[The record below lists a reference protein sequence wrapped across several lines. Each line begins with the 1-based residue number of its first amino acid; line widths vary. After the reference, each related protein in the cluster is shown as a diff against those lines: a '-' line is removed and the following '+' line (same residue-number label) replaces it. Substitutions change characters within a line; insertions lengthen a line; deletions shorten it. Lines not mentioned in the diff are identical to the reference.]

1 MVIRKE
7 YLEKI
12 RPFYHSE
19 LIKVLLGIRRCGK
32 SVLLKQI
39 MEEIKATGV
48 QDSHILYI
56 NFEDFQFADICTAKE
71 LYHYIKERRAD
82 EEKYY
87 LFFDEIQMVTEFERV
102 INSFRATWDVSIFI
116 TGSNSKLL
124 SGELATYL
132 SGRYVS
138 FRIAPFSF
146 KENCLMKQITSP
158 SEDDL
163 NEYIKWGGMPQ
174 RYAMHTEEETAT
186 MLKDLY
192 NSIVLKDVVQRANA
206 KDVDLLNRII
216 EYLMQTPSQTFSAKG
231 IMNYFESINRK
242 VSTETLYNYMEHI
255 QNSMIASKARRYD
268 IRGKQLLTT
277 LDKYY
282 LMDLGLG
289 NIHNTGYKMEYGAL
303 LENVVY
309 NELCSRGYE
318 VYIGKIPNGEV
329 DFIAMKGQQK
339 EYYQVAYYLYDE
351 SVIQREFGAF
361 AQVPD
366 NFPKYVISMD
376 HMDFSREGIIHKNA
390 IQFLMEK

>member
-1 MVIRKE
+1 MVSRE
-7 YLEKI
+7 AYLEKI
-12 RPFYHSE
+12 RPFYDSE

-39 MEEIKATGV
+39 MQEIKASGV
-48 QDSHILYI
+48 EEEQILYI
-56 NFEDFQFADICTAKE
+56 NFEDFQFAELCTAE
-71 LYHYIKERRAD
+71 RLYEYVKGRKVN
-82 EEKYY
+82 EKRYY
-87 LFFDEIQMVTEFERV
+87 LFFDEIQMVTGFERV

-116 TGSNSKLL
+116 TGSNSRLL

-138 FRIAPFSF
+138 FQIMPFSF
-146 KENCLMKQITSP
+146 QEHCLIKQIEIP
-158 SEDDL
+158 SDEDL
-163 NEYIKWGGMPQ
+163 SEYLKWGGMPQ
-174 RYAMHTEEETAT
+174 RYAMSTEEETAT

-192 NSIVLKDVVQRANA
+192 NSIVLKDIVQRAGA

-289 NIHNTGYKMEYGAL
+289 NIHNTGFKTEYGAL
-303 LENVVY
+303 LENVIY
-309 NELCSRGYE
+309 NELRRRGYE
-318 VYIGKIPNGEV
+318 VFVGKISNGEV
-329 DFIAMKGQQK
+329 DFVAVKGRQK

-351 SVIQREFGAF
+351 NVIRREFDAF
-361 AQVPD
+361 LQIPD
-366 NFPKYVISMD
+366 NYPKYVISMD
-376 HMDFSREGIIHKNA
+376 KMDFSREGIIHKNA
-390 IQFLMEK
+390 VRFLMEK

>member
-1 MVIRKE
+1 MILYKEAVKMVTRKE

-39 MEEIKATGV
+39 MVEIKATGV
-48 QDSHILYI
+48 QDDHIIYI
-56 NFEDFQFADICTAKE
+56 NFEDFQFADICTAKA
-71 LYHYIKERRAD
+71 LYNYIKEHRKD
-82 EEKYY
+82 EDKYY
-87 LFFDEIQMVTEFERV
+87 LFFDEIQMVSEFERV

-116 TGSNSKLL
+116 TGSNSRLL

-138 FRIAPFSF
+138 FQIAPFSF
-146 KENCLMKQITSP
+146 KEHCLIKQITSP
-158 SEDDL
+158 TEDDL

-192 NSIVLKDVVQRANA
+192 NSIVLKDIVQRAGA

-216 EYLMQTPSQTFSAKG
+216 EYLMQTLSQTFSAKG
-231 IMNYFESINRK
+231 IMKYFESINRK
-242 VSTETLYNYMEHI
+242 VSTETLYNYMEYI

-282 LMDLGLG
+282 LMD
-289 NIHNTGYKMEYGAL
+289 
-303 LENVVY
+303 
-309 NELCSRGYE
+309 YE
-318 VYIGKIPNGEV
+318 TT
-329 DFIAMKGQQK
+329 F
-339 EYYQVAYYLYDE
+339 
-351 SVIQREFGAF
+351 
-361 AQVPD
+361 
-366 NFPKYVISMD
+366 
-376 HMDFSREGIIHKNA
+376 
-390 IQFLMEK
+390 